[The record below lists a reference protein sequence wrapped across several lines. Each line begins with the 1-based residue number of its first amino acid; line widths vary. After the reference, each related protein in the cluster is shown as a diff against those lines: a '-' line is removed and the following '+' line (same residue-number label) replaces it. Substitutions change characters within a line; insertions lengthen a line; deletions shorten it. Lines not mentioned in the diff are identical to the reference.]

1 MHFASLAILSAVIPA
16 VLAMP
21 VRVQEDL
28 AARDHS
34 LHHSLEA
41 RDICEYTIRQ
51 GVIPTF

>member
-41 RDICEYTIRQ
+41 RDICEYILCN
-51 GVIPTF
+51 GKV